1 MFILNLNKNK
11 ISKIMLAITCIIV
24 IGILICVCR
33 TIFFTN
39 DSSFKV
45 NDELNDPNIMYLD
58 SQNYTNTL
66 NTVHE
71 DINAYVGKTIN
82 FSGYIYRLLDFES
95 NQFVLARNMLIDK
108 EKEKTVV
115 VGFLCELKD
124 SEKIPDNTW
133 VNITGKIEK
142 GNYHGEIPII
152 KITKIEKIQKPQDEL
167 VYPPDN
173 FYIPTSILY

>member
-11 ISKIMLAITCIIV
+11 VSKIMLAIACIIV
-24 IGILICVCR
+24 IDILIYVCKS
-33 TIFFTN
+33 IFFTN
-39 DSSFKV
+39 HSSFKV
-45 NDELNDPNIMYLD
+45 NDKLNDPNIMYLD
-58 SQNYTNTL
+58 SKNYTNTL

-71 DINAYVGKTIN
+71 DIDTYVGKTIN

-95 NQFVLARNMLIDK
+95 NQFVLARNMVVDK
-108 EKEKTVV
+108 EKGKTVV
-115 VGFLCELKD
+115 VGFLCELND
-124 SEKIPDNTW
+124 SEKFSDNTW
-133 VNITGKIEK
+133 VNITGKIQK